1 MQATVPFALK
11 RERHHY
17 RQAERATAR
26 VILQNI
32 LRRGGENNPHP
43 AADNYHCD
51 IAALFLRNNGGDK
64 NGVILILIKPL

>member
-1 MQATVPFALK
+1 MSAIIIGKLNAYC
-11 RERHHY
+11 EGY
-17 RQAERATAR
+17 IAE
-26 VILQNI
+26 I
-32 LRRGGENNPHP
+32 LRRGRENNPHP